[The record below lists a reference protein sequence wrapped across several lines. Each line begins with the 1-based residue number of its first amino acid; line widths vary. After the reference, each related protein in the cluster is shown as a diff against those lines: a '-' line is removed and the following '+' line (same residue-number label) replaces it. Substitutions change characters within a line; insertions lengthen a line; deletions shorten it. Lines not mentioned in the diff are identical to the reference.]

1 MSSKAA
7 FGALVALFAA
17 AVPAVAGQAPGSSR
31 SYAFET
37 TDPGCQAAT
46 LVSTGGRA
54 PSNPRTLAIRWAGYA
69 NFELAYNGEVVLLDA
84 AFDRGSVFPPLG
96 FKIPDITRVDAILIG
111 HGHADHMSDAAAVAI
126 RTKAL
131 VVGAP
136 LTAQKLLSQSVPGN
150 RVRSVTGRG
159 GEIVD
164 LRAMRIEPVLGRH
177 SVRDTSVTEPFEKVL
192 QAVAPPLTAAQKAE
206 QALISQ
212 RGVNDSR
219 LTTEGTITYL
229 ITLDSGFRMLFRDS
243 AGDITDFERAAVQ
256 RVGRIDLAIVA
267 MANAYLNTLQAQNA
281 MEYVRA
287 YNPGIFMPAH
297 HDAPYNDLWRT
308 TEPVFQAM
316 KDGNPNL
323 ITVSRGYREPV
334 CLNTGTAVGTT
345 R

>member
-1 MSSKAA
+1 
-7 FGALVALFAA
+7 
-17 AVPAVAGQAPGSSR
+17 
-31 SYAFET
+31 
-37 TDPGCQAAT
+37 
-46 LVSTGGRA
+46 
-54 PSNPRTLAIRWAGYA
+54 
-69 NFELAYNGEVVLLDA
+69 
-84 AFDRGSVFPPLG
+84 
-96 FKIPDITRVDAILIG
+96 
-111 HGHADHMSDAAAVAI
+111 MSDAAAVAI

-136 LTAQKLLSQSVPGN
+136 LTAEKLLSQSVPGN

-159 GEIVD
+159 GEIVE

-177 SVRDTSVTEPFEKVL
+177 SVRDRSVTEPFEKVL
-192 QAVAPPLTAAQKAE
+192 QAVTPPLTDAQKAE

-219 LTTEGTITYL
+219 LTTEGTITYV

-316 KDGNPNL
+316 KDGHPNL
-323 ITVSRGYREPV
+323 ITLSRGYREPV